1 MRRFKY
7 FLEKR
12 VRNRMRMEKKQSG
25 VIALALTLTLFLY
38 KETDKYRTLLYGI
51 KAPFSMMKD

>member
-1 MRRFKY
+1 
-7 FLEKR
+7 
-12 VRNRMRMEKKQSG
+12 MRMEKKQSG